1 MGNVGG
7 ILSGEEENEFLSKRL
22 AHGCNLFISDE
33 KARNAFVKFL
43 KAGSWLD
50 EYTKERL
57 LNQVSTGGD
66 TVTAAENEA
75 KDGPDESS
83 SPDGQLQES
92 FNDYTLPTGTSE
104 SEIRAILSSGTAAGD
119 GVSNPEAADVEKIIE
134 SCFTQS
140 QMRAVLLA
148 TVFPMFLRSSEYQEF
163 VEEQTQ
169 NTVVASPTADDSPI
183 VKEGATLAAAIDEK
197 ESEDVSEQ
205 NREERLDAL
214 FRPNEKSIKDLVNEA
229 IESSDPEEL
238 DLMLENGDWLRSLMA
253 AVEDLPLCVTLA
265 TARDDR
271 RGFPLVY
278 VNKAFE
284 NVTQYH
290 RTEIVGKNCNFLQGS
305 QAEPEQVAMMT
316 KALAAAKP
324 VKVAITNARKDGSEF
339 MNLLAMKPVFDGDG
353 VYSYVLGVQYDITG
367 PGASLEQMKTVN
379 DLLSILPNVLK

>member
-1 MGNVGG
+1 
-7 ILSGEEENEFLSKRL
+7 
-22 AHGCNLFISDE
+22 
-33 KARNAFVKFL
+33 
-43 KAGSWLD
+43 
-50 EYTKERL
+50 
-57 LNQVSTGGD
+57 
-66 TVTAAENEA
+66 
-75 KDGPDESS
+75 
-83 SPDGQLQES
+83 
-92 FNDYTLPTGTSE
+92 
-104 SEIRAILSSGTAAGD
+104 
-119 GVSNPEAADVEKIIE
+119 
-134 SCFTQS
+134 
-140 QMRAVLLA
+140 MRAVLLA